1 MPRTATPDDAPLI
14 AQMLKDFNAEFDDP
28 SPPLDVLSARVAEL
42 MGIDTAVALADD
54 DAGVALMRFRPNLW
68 SEALEVYLAEFY
80 IVPDRRGAGLGRAL
94 LTYAM
99 DLARERGA
107 DHIDL
112 GTGEDDVVARKLYSS
127 MGFTRLE
134 GENGPLMYVY
144 EREL

>member
-1 MPRTATPDDAPLI
+1 MPRTATADDADTI
-14 AQMLKDFNAEFDDP
+14 ARMLKAFNDEYDEP
-28 SPPLDVLSARVAEL
+28 TPPVDEIAARVREL
-42 MGIDTAVALADD
+42 LGVDTVVAFADD
-54 DAGVALMRFRPNLW
+54 DAGLALMRFRPNLW
-68 SEALEVYLAEFY
+68 STALEVYLAELY
-80 IVPDRRGAGLGRAL
+80 VVPERRGQGLGRAL
-94 LTYAM
+94 LGYAM
-99 DLARERGA
+99 DVARERGA